1 MKEYCITYLLGDKTK
16 KRITYEANTKTE
28 AKKKAQEDGF
38 HVVRINE
45 NITYGLNRLGAK
57 YIPGLNKLKSKQ
69 IIDFFSQLVFML
81 EAEIRMTRAI
91 KNIYRGTKN
100 PQLRKFLNKLIKDM
114 EQGNQLSYSLVPEFG
129 FTPEIRLQVEAGE
142 RSGNIIDTLKIIIQ
156 RMEMDLNTRSK
167 LLKQLYYPAVVVLIM
182 VCVVNYIL
190 ANVVPGL
197 AQVLIDNGAEL
208 PSITVFLINI
218 SDFVKK
224 NSRFVFIGF
233 LVLFFAL
240 YFLKRNKKAGV
251 YIDKAILRIPFIGK
265 ILLLMNISRYFYVAG
280 NMLKGQ
286 LFLITSLKIA
296 ADSLG
301 NKYIKKR
308 LLVIPEEMEKY
319 SKQIDEIM
327 RDIYLTN
334 DYAEYISTGLATGR
348 LNEMFEKISHTS
360 FELANNRVKLLLT
373 LIEPMITIVM
383 GICVAVIV
391 MALFMPM
398 FNLIDTI

>member
-251 YIDKAILRIPFIGK
+251 YIDKAILRIPLIGK